1 MVWKKGESG
10 NPNGKPKGI
19 LGKKT
24 MARIELESM
33 QTMLRSS
40 LDKDA
45 KDILAAMID
54 SAKTG
59 NVVAGRALLDRLL
72 PPSAPVV
79 PFTLTGSPAEQAD
92 QITAELAAG
101 RMVASDAKALMDAIA
116 SAANIRSNSELSTRL
131 EAMEKTLMALTGSV
145 DAK

>member
-1 MVWKKGESG
+1 MTWKKGESG
-10 NPNGKPKGI
+10 NINGKPKGL

-24 MARIELESM
+24 IARMELESI

-79 PFTLTGSPAEQAD
+79 PFALTGTPAEQAD
-92 QITAELAAG
+92 QITAALAAG
-101 RMVASDAKALMDAIA
+101 RMVASDAKALLEAVA
-116 SAANIRSNSELSTRL
+116 VAANIRNATDTATRL
-131 EAMEKTLMALTGSV
+131 ESLERTISELTGTTN
-145 DAK
+145 AK